1 MIDPNDDIPIQ
12 LAETLVSVLNIDFAG
27 VFISEFDF
35 VVENDVKELKDL
47 KVTIVP
53 GGLDASELL
62 DRGATVEND
71 WLVGIGFQQ
80 RVSRKGDV
88 ETKAILKIVRQVRDY
103 INRNRII
110 TIGDDEFLIES
121 IESRPYLDQELLLSG
136 HFYSAIVLT
145 IREWEDLD

>member
-12 LAETLVSVLNIDFAG
+12 LAETLVSVLNTDFAG
-27 VFISEFDF
+27 IFVSEFDF
-35 VVENDVKELKDL
+35 IVENDLRALKDL
-47 KVTIVP
+47 KVTVVP

-62 DRGATVEND
+62 DRGATVKND

-80 RVSRKGDV
+80 RVSRQDDT

-110 TIGDDEFLIES
+110 TIGNDEYLVES
-121 IESRPYLDQELLLSG
+121 IESSPYVDNELLLSG
-136 HFYSAIVLT
+136 HFFSALILT

>member
-1 MIDPNDDIPIQ
+1 VIDPNDDIPIQ

>member
-71 WLVGIGFQQ
+71 WLVGIGFQR

>member
-1 MIDPNDDIPIQ
+1 MVDPNDDIPIQ
-12 LAETLVSVLNIDFAG
+12 LAETLVSVLNTEFTG
-27 VFISEFDF
+27 VFVSEFDF

-71 WLVGIGFQQ
+71 WMVGIGFQQ

-88 ETKAILKIVRQVRDY
+88 ETKAILKIVRQVRNY

-121 IESRPYLDQELLLSG
+121 IESSPYVDQELLLSG
-136 HFYSAIVLT
+136 HFFSAIVLT